1 MDCYAGIDWA
11 TEEHALCVVDEAGAA
26 LAGELYPHTEAGI
39 CELIARMRA
48 LGVCR
53 RYESAAVISNDGDLK
68 LPIQIVR
75 EELGLPVT
83 VANPVLHS
91 KHRSAAL
98 SPDPLPPNARFI
110 RLSAHDVE
118 ECQFPEQVIS
128 PKGAKLVKPAG
139 W

>member
-1 MDCYAGIDWA
+1 MPGEQLKRTVRTY
-11 TEEHALCVVDEAGAA
+11 EEKGTDVNLAARLLVDGFN
-26 LAGELYPHTEAGI
+26 L
-39 CELIARMRA
+39 
-48 LGVCR
+48 

-75 EELGLPVT
+75 EEFGLPVS
-83 VANPVLHS
+83 VVNPVLRS

-98 SPDPLPPNARFI
+98 SPDPLPPKARFI

-128 PKGAKLVKPAG
+128 PKGAKLVKPPG

>member
-1 MDCYAGIDWA
+1 MDPTPGERLKRTVRTY
-11 TEEHALCVVDEAGAA
+11 EEKGTDVNLAARLLVDGFN
-26 LAGELYPHTEAGI
+26 
-39 CELIARMRA
+39 
-48 LGVCR
+48 R

-75 EELGLPVT
+75 EELGLAVT
-83 VANPVLHS
+83 VVNPVLGS

-118 ECQFPEQVIS
+118 EWQFAEQVIS
-128 PKGAKLVKPAG
+128 PKGAKLVKPG
-139 W
+139 SW

>member
-1 MDCYAGIDWA
+1 
-11 TEEHALCVVDEAGAA
+11 VR
-26 LAGELYPHTEAGI
+26 GELVDPTPGEQRKRTVRTYEEKGTDVNLATRLLVDGFN
-39 CELIARMRA
+39 
-48 LGVCR
+48 R

-75 EELGLPVT
+75 EELGLPVS
-83 VANPVLHS
+83 VVNPVLRS